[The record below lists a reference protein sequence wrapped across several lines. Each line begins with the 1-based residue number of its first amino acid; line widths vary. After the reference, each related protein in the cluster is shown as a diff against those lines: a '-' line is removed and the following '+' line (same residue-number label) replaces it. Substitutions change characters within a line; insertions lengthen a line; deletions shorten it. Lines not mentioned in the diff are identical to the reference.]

1 MTLVFTV
8 DDVKNDV
15 SLYSQGPKVFPQ
27 NQFPIDF
34 SVFSCSLEII
44 LRNYCS
50 TDCNN
55 FGTGSKLYEL
65 YKQYICFISVVHRLP
80 K

>member
-1 MTLVFTV
+1 MTSKMTSVYTV
-8 DDVKNDV
+8 KDLKYFHKIN
-15 SLYSQGPKVFPQ
+15 
-27 NQFPIDF
+27 FPIDF

-44 LRNYCS
+44 LRHFCS

-65 YKQYICFISVVHRLP
+65 CKQYICFISVVHRLP